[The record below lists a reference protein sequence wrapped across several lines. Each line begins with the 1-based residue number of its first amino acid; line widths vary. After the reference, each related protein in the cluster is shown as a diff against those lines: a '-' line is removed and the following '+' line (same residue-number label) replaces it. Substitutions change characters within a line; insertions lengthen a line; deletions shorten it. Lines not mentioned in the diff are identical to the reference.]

1 MISSLNKKALLATAV
16 TAALISAGSIAA
28 AQEKPRSLVPS
39 FVEDQVAP
47 KTGAPETLTAP
58 AVPAAENDPFQVPT
72 PTTGSDL
79 QIQSL
84 RALHAASVDVTA
96 DNVTPLGN
104 DIWTGVPGQL
114 VLALLARVQAPA
126 QSPTMTN
133 LYGRL
138 ILNGATIPDQSV
150 VADDVLSLRLK
161 KIVDQGFFEAANT
174 YFGRIPSNSMTDALR
189 KHKVELMLLDGRE
202 EAVCA
207 DEAVV
212 PVDANT
218 VFWAKFDTYCRLV
231 ANDFDKAELGAALLE
246 ERGDDDPLFFALVA
260 ALVGSPVD
268 FDGRSETVEPVH
280 YAMLKRRDAA
290 FPASLVATATLP
302 VKKAFLSQPERLK
315 SDKIQ
320 LALDVIRSGNPV
332 SLQSLGPLAD
342 APEAAPPY
350 GALIQAIT
358 ANPLPD
364 EKARSLA
371 ALWQAANE
379 AGDTFALSQLSLEL
393 LTQLPV
399 GGYGQEFNRQAV
411 RILLLNDQVAQ
422 ARQWERAARRAAI
435 QGTPEERLH
444 ARKDITRLDMYVLLA
459 GIDGIARWNGASF
472 NNWLTIMGDDPNVS
486 QKAAFLLTMM
496 EVFGYSV
503 SDADWDRLLYLDQPT
518 NLTYSNHGFEN
529 ILVTAAVQKQKGKTV
544 ALSVLSMTTA
554 QGELASLTTLRA
566 ATSALKAVGLES
578 DARKLALE
586 TAILLDL

>member
-1 MISSLNKKALLATAV
+1 MISSLNKKVLLATAV

-47 KTGAPETLTAP
+47 KTGASETLTAP

-72 PTTGSDL
+72 STTGSDL

-84 RALHAASVDVTA
+84 SALHAASVDVTA
-96 DNVTPLGN
+96 DNVAPLGSNIWN
-104 DIWTGVPGQL
+104 DMSGQL
-114 VLALLARVQAPA
+114 VQALLARVHGSD

-161 KIVDQGFFEAANT
+161 KIVGQGFFEAANT
-174 YFGRIPSNSMTDALR
+174 YFGQIPSNSMTDALR

-207 DEAVV
+207 DETVV

-290 FPASLVATATLP
+290 FPASLIVTATLP

-332 SLQSLGPLAD
+332 SLQSLGPLTD
-342 APEAAPPY
+342 APETAPPY

-371 ALWQAANE
+371 ALWQAAND

-411 RILLLNDQVAQ
+411 RILLLNDRVAQ

-435 QGTPEERLH
+435 QGTPEERLD
-444 ARKDITRLDMYVLLA
+444 ARKDITRLNMYVLLA

-503 SDADWDRLLYLDQPT
+503 SDADWDRLLYLDQPA
-518 NLTYSNHGFEN
+518 NLTHSNHAFEN

-566 ATSALKAVGLES
+566 VTSALKAVGLES